1 MALRDPPENL
11 TATVISTTCI
21 RLDWTNP
28 DPYIFIEVYRKVGV
42 GAYSL
47 YDEITGSLEYYYD
60 TDCAEGI
67 AYCYKLKGKYLAK
80 DGGEMD
86 WWWTAYSNE
95 ACATTFDT
103 LEDPSDIAAF
113 PISDLEIDVTF
124 KDNSL
129 AETHHALQRKLA
141 AGAYAEVVELEP
153 NRDSFRDGWIQ
164 LLAAGYTDCVP
175 DDVGKQVKDDAVEI
189 GLLVA
194 YDNDRHLWLVNTGG
208 ATVADASVM
217 TITAGTGAGTADGA
231 WTGLITGS
239 LYTYRVRAEINAID
253 QSNWDTMAAGVW
265 TIIAPNAPTNLAI
278 SEVKD
283 TSMRLTW
290 DGIWEGEW
298 KLGTLYHVN
307 DMVELLNVR
316 YICILQHTSDAAKK
330 PGEGATWPTHW
341 KQMTSYKI
349 EQSDDGLWAGEQI
362 EIAIIDAGIM
372 TFLVTGLTASTAYWF
387 RIRAY
392 NSAGNSAY
400 SNVPTDT
407 TLAAYVPTVFEKWIR
422 HPIIDPVYLVEI
434 YTKMDLTGF
443 TLESGVTWK
452 KTIDASDRGIDILEI
467 FECDADADPA
477 TYISYTKQTSIVTVE
492 ANPASFWFD
501 YDNRILYIHTT
512 GGANPNTFDLIEG
525 AFWLY
530 FSTHKDME
538 FTVNGRLNFYLPLLT
553 RADIPDITQ
562 EIKPYFEGT
571 FAISS
576 GTIAIINAEIM
587 GEHFFDKKF
596 ETYTWENSKVL
607 LRAGGP
613 DFTYA
618 QFKPVFTSYID
629 EKACNDEKITF
640 TLRDV
645 RQDMTRLLVLQKY
658 TLDDLGELDQ
668 DKEWLDKQIPLAFGA
683 KDRIA
688 PACVDWTNR
697 KYKYMY
703 GRSQAVDKVTRNGT
717 EVAFTDYYVDF
728 QNSIITFKRDSFD
741 LSDEDLIEIEFRGSV
756 NSAGDLLVNGADIF
770 KHLMNY
776 YFNLPDARLNLDSIY
791 ATWATGAVE
800 GAEVE
805 LSVYLYK
812 DTNFDDIVRTIE
824 HTVRAFTFQDAE
836 GRLGLTPQQ
845 TAVASNV
852 KYIENHQIFNHSQSH
867 RRHSLAWRVNVYYNE
882 NPYKE
887 AEQEWEVKT
896 AETFAAKCRWNIER
910 ELDIDA
916 YFSDPAPAQALATA
930 ILALVN
936 KATISGTLPM
946 LLFDTMP
953 GDLVKFSRTRFYDA
967 DGTAA
972 EITLRVIRIS
982 KSPAS
987 GKTAI
992 TAEEV

>member
-11 TATVISTTCI
+11 TATVISSICI

-28 DPYIFIEVYRKVGV
+28 AGYIFIEVYRKVGV

-47 YDEITGSLEYYYD
+47 YDEISGSLEYYYD
-60 TDCAEGI
+60 TGCADGI

-80 DGGEMD
+80 DEGGEMQ
-86 WWWTAYSNE
+86 WWWTVYSNE

-129 AETHHALQRKLA
+129 AETHHALQRKL
-141 AGAYAEVVELEP
+141 GVGVYGEIVELEP
-153 NRDSFRDGWIQ
+153 NRDAFRDGWIQ
-164 LLAAGYTDCVP
+164 LLAAGYTNCV
-175 DDVGKQVKDDAVEI
+175 DTDIGKQVKDDGFGI
-189 GLLVA
+189 GLLRA
-194 YDNDRHLWLVNTGG
+194 YDNDRHLWLVDTGG

-231 WTGLITGS
+231 WTGLIAGS
-239 LYTYRVRAEINAID
+239 LYTYKVRAEIDAID
-253 QSNWDTMAAGVW
+253 ESGWDTMAAGVW

-290 DGIWEGEW
+290 DGVWEGEW
-298 KLGTLYHVN
+298 KLGTLYQVN
-307 DMVELLNVR
+307 DSVELDRVR

-349 EQSDDGLWAGEQI
+349 EQSGNGAWAGEQV

-400 SNVPTDT
+400 SNVPTNT
-407 TLAAYVPTVFEKWIR
+407 TLVAYVPTEFEKWIR

-443 TLESGVTWK
+443 TLDSGVTWK
-452 KTIDASDRGIDILEI
+452 KTIGASDRGIDILEV

-553 RADIPDITQ
+553 RADVPDITQ

-576 GTIAIINAEIM
+576 GTVAIINAEIG

-629 EKACNDEKITF
+629 EKSCSDEKITF

-645 RQDMTRLLVLQKY
+645 RQDMTRLLILHQY
-658 TLDDLGELDQ
+658 ALADLGELDQ

-683 KDRIA
+683 KDRVA

-703 GRSQAVDKVTRNGT
+703 GRSWGVDKVTRNGT
-717 EVAFTDYYVDF
+717 EVAFTDYYIDH

-741 LSDEDLIEIEFRGSV
+741 LSDEDLIEVDFYGSV
-756 NSAGDLLVNGADIF
+756 NSADVLLLNGADIF

-776 YFNLPDARLNLDSIY
+776 YFNLPDTRLNLDSIY
-791 ATWATGAVE
+791 ATWAATTT
-800 GAEVE
+800 E
-805 LSVYLYK
+805 LSIFLYK
-812 DTNFDDIVRTIE
+812 DTNFDNIVRTIE

-845 TAVASNV
+845 TAVASSV
-852 KYIENHQIFNHSQSH
+852 KYIENHQIFDHSQSH

-882 NPYKE
+882 NPYRE

-896 AETFAAKCRWNIER
+896 AETFAAKCKWNIER
-910 ELDIDA
+910 ELPINA
-916 YFSDPAPAQALATA
+916 YFSDPASAQALATT
-930 ILALVN
+930 ILELLN
-936 KATISGTLPM
+936 KPTISVTLPM

-953 GDLVKFSRTRFYDA
+953 GDLVKFSRDRFYDSS
-967 DGTAA
+967 GSAA
-972 EITLRVIRIS
+972 EITLRVIKIS

-987 GKTAI
+987 GKTTI